1 MPLYTLILL
10 GTITVPLA
18 LSFDRR
24 VRFYRQW
31 KYLFPALAIVGLF
44 YILFDIIL
52 TRYGVWGF
60 NPEYHSNWVIA
71 GLPVEEWLF
80 FILVPYASIF
90 LHDVLVDYFPRF
102 RVSNRI
108 ARYISIAAIIIL
120 SAVVLLHTGKI
131 YTVYIYGVMILLL
144 LYMMMTS
151 VSLLESFYMTYLVIL
166 VPFLIVNSILTGSF
180 IEGEVVWYNNAE
192 NLGIRIFTI
201 PIEDFSYG
209 FTLILLNLILR
220 DKFRAK
226 FENR

>member
-201 PIEDFSYG
+201 PKEDFSYG

>member
-108 ARYISIAAIIIL
+108 ARYLSIAAIIIL

>member
-10 GTITVPLA
+10 GTIAVPLA

-24 VRFYRQW
+24 VSFYRQW
-31 KYLFPALAIVGLF
+31 KFLFPALPIVGLF

-52 TRYGVWGF
+52 THYGVWGF
-60 NPEYHSNWVIA
+60 NPEYHSKWVIA

-90 LHDVLVDYFPRF
+90 LHDVLVHYFPRF

-108 ARYISIAAIIIL
+108 ARYISIFAILFL

-144 LYMMMTS
+144 LYMLMTS
-151 VSLLESFYMTYLVIL
+151 VSLLESFYMTYLIIL

-180 IEGEVVWYNNAE
+180 IEGEVVWYNNTE

-226 FENR
+226 FEKR